1 MRDQWIRQQQDKE
14 DHQKRREAKTE
25 DRVTNRGQKNKEK
38 KKVICRRQLHR
49 KSLDL
54 NLEQN

>member
-1 MRDQWIRQQQDKE
+1 MKE

-38 KKVICRRQLHR
+38 KKVICRHQLDR